1 MILFLLAPS
10 HEEPTVSSIETYF
23 ETLSPTI
30 YETKTFYTTY
40 TFYTTLFAG
49 TEPVVSV
56 SEQVI
61 TNVVTVPLTTG
72 VPLDSTPVSE
82 IRGPETVIDISETII
97 TKTNYNTV
105 TFYATL
111 FSDTSSFVTPIE
123 EIQTDIST
131 ITETFTITRTILPTP
146 IAEFVPLTT
155 EIKPTSDTTVF
166 TPESES
172 SVVVTQTLY
181 TTFTNFVTLFQGSD
195 TVVTNLEEIVSNV
208 VTLTVPAHAASSFTI
223 TSTPTSKE
231 ETLSIIATE
240 STPVYTTREVVS
252 TQTHYLTLFNNDESI
267 LSSIEE
273 TITKY
278 VTELVT
284 PFSPSYPSYTSFIV
298 DIPKYSSISPLD
310 VTVLPSETLLPSTE
324 LFTPFSTSSETTE
337 ETTSEISTYHPELVP
352 SIRTIYSTMTF
363 YTTYYS
369 DTSSIVASQE
379 EVLTSYVTLFV
390 PPSLITTSET
400 TTDIITPTSTVDPS
414 VFVFTTTDYSTL
426 TLYTTLFSGDEIV
439 VISSEHVVPEV
450 ITATI
455 TPSSTTPAQTSTK
468 DESILTFLTTF
479 TYYTTYFS
487 GTDPVI
493 ASSESVVTQLVT
505 IEAPPT
511 ISSTLETSIEPT
523 SVEETIIGVSTATV
537 SNIVSSFSE
546 HSDDIK
552 IIGISS
558 VAATGIEVSP
568 SVETKVKVESKVHSE
583 VGLSLIS
590 STPALLL
597 TDTIESS
604 VFSVSDTR
612 SAESHITS
620 ALSSDSVS
628 TIVNTLIDIKSEI
641 LLDSTESDVL
651 PVTTTSILTEKTEI
665 VGMDGIVTSLAPS
678 DTLLMVTGA
687 DGFVTKH
694 AEVDTVA
701 LSPVYIPETIRTEE
715 IVSTTTSEIK
725 PATVIELSDLLGGN
739 TALGGDIGLAIK
751 DIVSLITGKKNK
763 TEESAMTEKV
773 TESSDA
779 ESPTPEKST
788 ESQEVTTEHTTSEE
802 SSGPTFESNTEKT
815 VPEKVG
821 SDTGEF
827 DYPIFV
833 LPSKETASKS
843 STKVLAPVYVPS
855 ETIRTVKPHISKTS
869 TISITTSKENLN
881 SEISK
886 SVSTSVITGA
896 RTVFIVPTKTTSI
909 ADDSKERYSIEPRV
923 PKIDRAKESSIT
935 PDTVTKEVSKVL
947 LGISESSATTS
958 ETTKENKMSP
968 IEVIKDTAF
977 SSSSLPVQPEIKKET
992 VLTSSMKSSFK
1003 DSSTTTTPQLKPS
1016 IGTSIVSGIRT
1027 VFFDPVLQHS
1037 SKSSQNTFI
1046 SSAKEEIIGRANS
1059 AVNTPKSF
1067 TTLTKDGQTVISRST
1082 SGATTIFFPGQIP
1095 KYTVPVIS
1103 TRYITS
1109 VESITRTLALTTT
1122 RTYYTRDSTLTVPS
1136 VYTTTI
1142 PPRTF
1147 VSTIIGSRTILGILP
1162 EPTETVQIHKTLE
1175 PSERTTTVTTT
1186 TLIFNSIPSTVIR
1199 TLVLPTGLPTKA
1211 VRAETSTTFSISDS
1225 DVISAGTEKPAK
1237 PPEVGDSTAIS
1248 NDDMTKEGIK
1258 PVQKVRNETYLRAAD
1273 PRIHD
1278 NYPDMHFEEETQRP
1292 LIVVPEA
1299 IRPEDDPFLNGRNGI
1314 CDPKCQPYKKEVC
1327 KEKDGFWTCQC
1338 RPGHARKDDHEICKG
1353 KNILK
1358 YYLKQL
1364 VKVTEN

>member
-1 MILFLLAPS
+1 MNSFFLLAPFVKA
-10 HEEPTVSSIETYF
+10 HEEPTYSSIETYF
-23 ETLSPTI
+23 ETLSPTV

-61 TNVVTVPLTTG
+61 TNIVTVPLTTG
-72 VPLDSTPVSE
+72 GPQDSTSIPE
-82 IRGPETVIDISETII
+82 ILGPETVIDTSETVI

-146 IAEFVPLTT
+146 LAEFVPLTT
-155 EIKPTSDTTVF
+155 EIRPTTETTVF
-166 TPESES
+166 APESES

-231 ETLSIIATE
+231 DTLSIMATE

-284 PFSPSYPSYTSFIV
+284 PFSPSYPSYTSFIAE
-298 DIPKYSSISPLD
+298 IPKSSPILPLD
-310 VTVLPSETLLPSTE
+310 VSLLPSETLLPSTE
-324 LFTPFSTSSETTE
+324 IFTPFSTSSETVE
-337 ETTSEISTYHPELVP
+337 EITSEISTYHPELVP

-369 DTSSIVASQE
+369 DTSSIIASQE

-400 TTDIITPTSTVDPS
+400 TTDVIAPTSTIDPS

-455 TPSSTTPAQTSTK
+455 TPSSTTPAQTATK

-511 ISSTLETSIEPT
+511 ISSSLETSIEPT

-558 VAATGIEVSP
+558 IAATGIEISP

-597 TDTIESS
+597 TDTVEST
-604 VFSVSDTR
+604 VFSVSETR
-612 SAESHITS
+612 SAESDLTT

-628 TIVNTLIDIKSEI
+628 TIVNTLIDIKSKN
-641 LLDSTESDVL
+641 LLDSTKFDVL
-651 PVTTTSILTEKTEI
+651 PTTTSSILTEKTEI
-665 VGMDGIVTSLAPS
+665 VGMDGILTSLAPS

-694 AEVDTVA
+694 AEVDTVV
-701 LSPVYIPETIRTEE
+701 LSPVYIPRTEE

-763 TEESAMTEKV
+763 TEENAMTERV
-773 TESSDA
+773 TEGSDQ
-779 ESPTPEKST
+779 ESPIPEKST
-788 ESQEVTTEHTTSEE
+788 ESQDVTTESATSEE
-802 SSGPTFESNTEKT
+802 ISDITFESTTEKIA
-815 VPEKVG
+815 PEKVD
-821 SDTGEF
+821 SDPGEF

-833 LPSKETASKS
+833 LPSKDTASKS
-843 STKVLAPVYVPS
+843 STKVLAPVYVPV
-855 ETIRTVKPHISKTS
+855 ETIRTLKPQISKTS
-869 TISITTSKENLN
+869 AISTTSFTENLN

-886 SVSTSVITGA
+886 SISTSVITGA
-896 RTVFIVPTKTTSI
+896 RTVFIVPTKATSVS
-909 ADDSKERYSIEPRV
+909 DDSKEKYTTEHRV
-923 PKIDRAKESSIT
+923 PKIDRARESSIT
-935 PDTVTKEVSKVL
+935 SDTITKEVSKVL
-947 LGISESSATTS
+947 SEISESSVTTAG
-958 ETTKENKMSP
+958 TTKENK
-968 IEVIKDTAF
+968 IEVIKDTVS
-977 SSSSLPVQPEIKKET
+977 SSSSLPVHPEIKKET
-992 VLTSSMKSSFK
+992 VLTSSMKSSFR
-1003 DSSTTTTPQLKPS
+1003 DSSTITTPQLKPS

-1027 VFFDPVLQHS
+1027 VFFDPILHHS

-1059 AVNTPKSF
+1059 AANTPKSF
-1067 TTLTKDGQTVISRST
+1067 TTLTKDGQTVVSRST

-1211 VRAETSTTFSISDS
+1211 VRSETSTTFSISDS
-1225 DVISAGTEKPAK
+1225 DIINAGTEKPAK
-1237 PPEVGDSTAIS
+1237 RPEVGDSTAIS
-1248 NDDMTKEGIK
+1248 NDDMTKEDIK

-1292 LIVVPEA
+1292 LIVVTEA
-1299 IRPEDDPFLNGRNGI
+1299 VRPEDDPFLNGRNGI

-1353 KNILK
+1353 KNIIK
-1358 YYLKQL
+1358 YYLK
-1364 VKVTEN
+1364 